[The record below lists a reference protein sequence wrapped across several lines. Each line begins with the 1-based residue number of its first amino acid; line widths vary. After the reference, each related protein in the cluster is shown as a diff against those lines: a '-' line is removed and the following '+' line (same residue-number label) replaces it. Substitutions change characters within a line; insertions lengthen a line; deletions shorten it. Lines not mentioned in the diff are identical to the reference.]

1 MTVKLM
7 DCLSDEKL
15 VLDMAKVIDSTSDL
29 REHIKKLVAPAP
41 EAMAAKYR
49 ESNFKSVEHI
59 DTYEEFS
66 QLMGVAGDF
75 YLGDSVED
83 QDCATLLLK
92 MIPCTDEWMERYA
105 EENASS
111 PFVKVH

>member
-29 REHIKKLVAPAP
+29 REHIEKLVEPAP
-41 EAMAAKYR
+41 DAMAAKYR
-49 ESNFKSVEHI
+49 EKNFKSVEYI
-59 DTYEEFS
+59 DTYEEFF
-66 QLMGVAGDF
+66 QLMGVAEEF
-75 YLGDSVED
+75 YVSDSVED
-83 QDCATLLLK
+83 KDCATLLLQ
-92 MIPCTDEWMERYA
+92 MIPCTDEWMQKYA
-105 EENASS
+105 TENPSS